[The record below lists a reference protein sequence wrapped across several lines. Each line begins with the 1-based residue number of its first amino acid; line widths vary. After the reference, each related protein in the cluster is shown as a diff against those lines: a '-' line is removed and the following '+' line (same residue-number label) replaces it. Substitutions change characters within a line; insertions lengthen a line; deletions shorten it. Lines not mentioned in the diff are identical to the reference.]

1 MDSEVQEDDIV
12 GKQVSKNARRESR
25 SDKIHC
31 ACGGEIK
38 MITRFI
44 NGKKKHLAQC
54 QSCKKESRK
63 PKDLL

>member
-1 MDSEVQEDDIV
+1 M
-12 GKQVSKNARRESR
+12 GKQVSKNARKESR